1 MKAAKAAYPGWFAPA
16 EKGAN
21 KMGTVPQY
29 APFTS
34 AAKQH
39 ADVVNAAA
47 VHNNAHL
54 NSGNWFPANTPTI
67 TTTQSFKP

>member
-1 MKAAKAAYPGWFAPA
+1 MKAAKAAYPAWFQPA
-16 EKGAN
+16 NTPANTMGA
-21 KMGTVPQY
+21 VPQY